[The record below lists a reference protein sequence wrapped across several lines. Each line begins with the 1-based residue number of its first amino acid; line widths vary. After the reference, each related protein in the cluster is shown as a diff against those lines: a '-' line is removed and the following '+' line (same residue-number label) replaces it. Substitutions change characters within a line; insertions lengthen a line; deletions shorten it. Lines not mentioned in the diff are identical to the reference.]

1 MAYYR
6 KGWLKRSVLK
16 AQSLATFF
24 KKLPTDF
31 QPSIDASY
39 IEYEDVGN
47 YDHRT
52 LFFTVFSYNRRL
64 HKRTVTGRAVISFA
78 LFLEFARALQKYNP
92 TIKLDK
98 ELALLQEFSGSSRRL
113 LIYQQ
118 GSGLMLVS
126 QWTRHGVWEKWGTV
140 YFTKEQIPA
149 LKTFIRDFG
158 IRHQKEIIDSI
169 QRRKRKES
177 SWETTPAR

>member
-1 MAYYR
+1 M
-6 KGWLKRSVLK
+6 
-16 AQSLATFF
+16 
-24 KKLPTDF
+24 
-31 QPSIDASY
+31 
-39 IEYEDVGN
+39 
-47 YDHRT
+47 
-52 LFFTVFSYNRRL
+52 
-64 HKRTVTGRAVISFA
+64 ISFA